1 MKSAGACQRMALSVQ
16 LLFGHQAIWRVTAI
30 VATAGWG
37 SSDVITQ
44 AGYDAIVLDR
54 LGHGLGSDIH
64 EPRKVAAHSDP
75 VLAEGMS
82 FRSSGESIWSANST
96 YAWKRS

>member
-1 MKSAGACQRMALSVQ
+1 MAEAVMKSAGACQRMALSVQ

-44 AGYDAIVLDR
+44 AGYDAIVLHR
-54 LGHGLGSDIH
+54 LGHGLGSDVH

-75 VLAEGMS
+75 VLAERMS
-82 FRSSGESIWSANST
+82 F
-96 YAWKRS
+96 

>member
-1 MKSAGACQRMALSVQ
+1 LAEAVMNNAGACQRMALSVQ
-16 LLFGHQAIWRVTAI
+16 LLFRDQAIWRMTAI

-37 SSDVITQ
+37 SSDVVTQ
-44 AGYDAIVLDR
+44 AGYDAIVLHR
-54 LGHGLGSDIH
+54 PGHGLGSDVH

-82 FRSSGESIWSANST
+82 F
-96 YAWKRS
+96 

>member
-1 MKSAGACQRMALSVQ
+1 MNNAGACQRMALSVQ
-16 LLFGHQAIWRVTAI
+16 LLFRDQAIWRMTAI

-37 SSDVITQ
+37 SSDVVTQ
-44 AGYDAIVLDR
+44 AGYDAIVLHR
-54 LGHGLGSDIH
+54 LGHGLGRDVH

-82 FRSSGESIWSANST
+82 F
-96 YAWKRS
+96 